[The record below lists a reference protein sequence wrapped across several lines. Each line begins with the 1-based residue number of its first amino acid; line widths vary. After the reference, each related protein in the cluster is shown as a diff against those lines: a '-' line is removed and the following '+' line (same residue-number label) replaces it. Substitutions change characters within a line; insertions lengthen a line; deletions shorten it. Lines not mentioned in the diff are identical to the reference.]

1 MESNVQMT
9 RVKVFEE
16 KINTINNQFFAAL
29 DDFKKYY
36 VYFNKNPEVDEFQ
49 HYYSNS
55 KSQLQTLNKD
65 LFLTTND
72 IGTDIDKLNTE
83 IQQVSAAI
91 DVERDK
97 FIELTDILTNI
108 ENTQTGSETL
118 ISDAKTLYN
127 IRYVKNIEIMT
138 GILVVSVML
147 RVVFNKQ
154 Q

>member
-83 IQQVSAAI
+83 IQQVSADI

>member
-83 IQQVSAAI
+83 IQQVSADI

-118 ISDAKTLYN
+118 ISDAKTL
-127 IRYVKNIEIMT
+127 
-138 GILVVSVML
+138 
-147 RVVFNKQ
+147 
-154 Q
+154 